1 MNLRAFVLIS
11 LAAALPASA
20 QTIPE
25 PEWKSAFLCNL
36 FLDRYAAW
44 PKESR
49 PAAGAKWK
57 LGILGKDP
65 LGESLD
71 GLVKKKAA
79 QGLGIEVLR
88 SDQVSDLAGC
98 NVVFV
103 ADSEKANAKAVLQAF
118 EGKAAILVGE
128 SPGFAELGGL
138 LNFYKEK
145 TGGDTY
151 IKPELNQDALKRIEK
166 KGIQL
171 QGSFLALIE
180 RLGRKVKD
188 EP

>member
-1 MNLRAFVLIS
+1 LNLRGFVLIL

-25 PEWKSAFLCNL
+25 PDWKSAFLCNL
-36 FLDRYAAW
+36 FVDRYVSW
-44 PKESR
+44 PRESR

-65 LGESLD
+65 LGETLD

-79 QGLGIEVLR
+79 QGLLLEVLR
-88 SDQVSDLAGC
+88 SEKVDDLAAC

-103 ADSEKANAKAVLQAF
+103 ADSEKANARAVLQAF
-118 EGKAAILVGE
+118 EGKAVILVGE
-128 SPGFAELGGL
+128 SAGFAELGGL
-138 LNFYKEK
+138 LNFYKERV
-145 TGGDTY
+145 GADTY
-151 IKPELNQDALKRIEK
+151 IKPELNHDALKRIEG

-180 RLGRKVKD
+180 RVGRKVKD
-188 EP
+188 GP